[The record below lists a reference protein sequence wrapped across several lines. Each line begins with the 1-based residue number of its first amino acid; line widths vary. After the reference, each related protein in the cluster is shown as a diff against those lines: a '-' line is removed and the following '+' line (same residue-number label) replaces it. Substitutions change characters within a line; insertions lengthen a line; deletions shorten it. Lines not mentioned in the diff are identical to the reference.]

1 MFMME
6 RSITPPL
13 QKRMVTKAP
22 NFDIAATS
30 FLNHLQIERGLAANS
45 IAAYRRDLEKFK
57 MFLNGKELSK
67 VTPEVITAFE
77 TSLREA
83 NLATPTINRADS
95 TLRSFFKH
103 LAQEY
108 EIADPT
114 LEISAS
120 KSARRLPKALTYD
133 QIMSMINAA
142 LRESDPITLRD
153 QAMLELLYSS
163 GARVS
168 ELIGINLNDLS
179 TVNSDDGE
187 ITTLKLRGKGSKE
200 RIVPLGSFAT
210 AAIEN
215 YCVRVRPG
223 LLAKN
228 PKNNSALFLNS
239 RGGRISRQS
248 AWQMVLDAASA
259 AGITEHVSP
268 HVFRHSYATHL
279 LDGGADIRVVQELL
293 GHASVTTT
301 QIYTLITIDKVRES
315 YSMAHPRAK

>member
-1 MFMME
+1 
-6 RSITPPL
+6 
-13 QKRMVTKAP
+13 MVTQALS
-22 NFDIAATS
+22 FDLAASS

-45 IAAYRRDLEKFK
+45 IAAYRRDLEKFGL
-57 MFLNGKELSK
+57 FLNGQDLRE
-67 VTPEVITAFE
+67 VTPDLITAFE
-77 TSLREA
+77 SSLRA
-83 NLATPTINRADS
+83 AKLSVATVNRADS

-103 LAQEY
+103 LQQEHGY
-108 EIADPT
+108 ADPT
-114 LEISAS
+114 LEIAAS
-120 KSARRLPKALTYD
+120 KSARRLPKALTIS
-133 QIMSMINAA
+133 QILSMIDAA
-142 LRESDPITLRD
+142 YIASEPITLRD

-168 ELIGINLNDLS
+168 ELIGINMNDLS
-179 TVNSDDGE
+179 KVQSDDGE

-210 AAIEN
+210 KAIDD
-215 YCVRVRPG
+215 YCVRIRPD

-228 PKNNSALFLNS
+228 PKNNAALFLNS

-248 AWQMVLDAASA
+248 AWQMVLDAAAA

>member
-1 MFMME
+1 ME
-6 RSITPPL
+6 RFTTAPS
-13 QKRMVTKAP
+13 QKLMVTHSLS
-22 NFDIAATS
+22 FEVAASS
-30 FLNHLQIERGLAANS
+30 FLDHLQIERGLAANS
-45 IAAYRRDLEKFK
+45 IAAYRRDLEKFRL
-57 MFLNGKELSK
+57 FLNGQDLAT

-77 TSLREA
+77 VSLKQA
-83 NLATPTINRADS
+83 SLSVPTINRVDS
-95 TLRSFFKH
+95 TLRSFFRH
-103 LAQEY
+103 LQQEY
-108 EIADPT
+108 GFSDPT
-114 LEISAS
+114 LEIVPS
-120 KSARRLPKALTYD
+120 KSARRLPKALTISQMLSLID
-133 QIMSMINAA
+133 AA
-142 LRESDPITLRD
+142 YKASDPITLRD

-179 TVNSDDGE
+179 TVQTEDGQ

-200 RIVPLGSFAT
+200 RVVPLGSFAST
-210 AAIEN
+210 AIDN
-215 YCVRVRPG
+215 YCVRIRPG

-228 PKNNSALFLNS
+228 PKNNPALFLNS

-248 AWQMVLDAASA
+248 AWQIVLDAADT